1 MNYRD
6 LVIKKLDLVP
16 GDDIDLMV
24 DRKTRLPVTLW
35 YDHEKDELILVD
47 QNRLPFE
54 FTTWRSGDWKDAVAA
69 IKDMTVRGSQAIG
82 VAAGYAVLM
91 ASLDIQTGIKDELIK
106 RADVIMKARPTAAPL
121 TWASKLVLESGI
133 RAFDSGGR
141 RDSVIEAMRQTADFI
156 LFQDMALNYYLRKEG
171 LSLLNNGDVVMT
183 HCNGGSLSSTLMGH
197 ALGVIEEAVGRGL
210 NVSVV
215 SKETRP
221 RSQGYRLTVWE
232 LNRAGVPVTIV
243 TDNMVSI
250 SIERLKVNKI
260 MLGADRVSKDGSVAN
275 KVGSADIA
283 RVAKFYKVPFYYS
296 TSYSTISLDVEHGEE
311 IEIEERDISEVTIF
325 YKLLAAR
332 LKMDGKISQK
342 GLDEWPPKSL
352 IVSHE
357 PISGEVRIFNP
368 AFDVT
373 PPNLITA
380 INTDIGIFKPEEIGY
395 LTPSKIT
402 KMVRDRL
409 EDFGIKIPEGLGFLS
424 S

>member
-1 MNYRD
+1 MTSRD
-6 LVIKKLDLVP
+6 LVVKKLDLVP

-24 DRKTRLPVTLW
+24 DRRTNLPVTLW
-35 YDHEKDELILVD
+35 YDHDKDELILVD

-54 FTTWRSGDWKDAVAA
+54 FTTWRSGNWKDAVVA

-91 ASLDIQTGIKDELIK
+91 ASLDIESNIKDELRK
-106 RADVIMKARPTAAPL
+106 RVDIIMKARPTAAPL
-121 TWASKLVLESGI
+121 AWASKLVFESGV
-133 RAFDSGGR
+133 RALDSDGGR
-141 RDSVIEAMRQTADFI
+141 DVAIEAMRQTADFI

-171 LSLLNNGDVVMT
+171 LSLLEDGDVVMT

-197 ALGVIEEAVGRGL
+197 ALGVVEEAVGRGL
-210 NVSVV
+210 DISVV

-250 SIERLKVNKI
+250 SIERLKVNKV

-283 RVAKFYKVPFYYS
+283 RVAKFYDVPFYYS
-296 TSYSTISLDVEHGEE
+296 TSYSTISLDVERGED
-311 IEIEERDISEVTIF
+311 IEIEERDISEVTVF

-332 LKMDGKISQK
+332 LKMDGKISDR
-342 GLDEWPPKSL
+342 GLDEWPPANI
-352 IVSHE
+352 IVGHK
-357 PISGEVRIFNP
+357 PRRGEVRIFNP

-373 PPNLITA
+373 PPHLITA
-380 INTDIGIFKPEEIGY
+380 INTDIGLFKPEEICN
-395 LTPSKIT
+395 LTPT
-402 KMVRDRL
+402 KVINKVRERL
-409 EDFGIKIPEGLGFLS
+409 EDFGLKIPEGLVFLS